1 MSSGF
6 QRLKTIMDVLRTSC
20 EWDKAQTFESIR
32 YLSIEEVN
40 ELSEAILA
48 LDPDDPRTVAD
59 LKKELGDLAL
69 HIMFYSKIAEEQ
81 GLFDVDDVL
90 HAISD
95 KLVSRHPHISLPLKE
110 GGWSTPT
117 ADGSHPGWEQ
127 VKMREGRKSV
137 LDGVPR
143 TMPSLVKAVRLQEKA
158 AGAGIKLHDDPLA
171 NALNNLQQLDSDCRK
186 LQTPLNNDTPVS
198 TPLQAEQDF
207 GNILFALVQWGNS
220 LGINA
225 DNALAKANNRF
236 LQYVKQQESAT
247 QNSE

>member
-20 EWDKAQTFESIR
+20 DWDKAQTFESLR

-48 LDPDDPRTVAD
+48 LDPNDPRTAAD

-81 GLFDVDDVL
+81 QLFDIDDVL
-90 HAISD
+90 HAICD
-95 KLVSRHPHISLPLKE
+95 KLVSRHPHIALPLKN

-127 VKMREGRKSV
+127 VKMREGRRSV

-158 AGAGIKLHDDPLA
+158 AGAGITLHRDPLA
-171 NALNNLQQLDSDCRK
+171 AARQAIDAL
-186 LQTPLNNDTPVS
+186 S
-198 TPLQAEQDF
+198 TADAEPEATF
-207 GNILFALVQWGNS
+207 GDLLFALVQWGNA

-236 LQYVKQQESAT
+236 QQQVKQIEQSSM
-247 QNSE
+247 NRDS